1 MWKCSF
7 GLYGDRYEDKNR
19 FGYMVDM
26 LTLQAIDSGHLDQAF
41 ENVLQVMRW
50 TFIKIALSKKELQ
63 EWKHADSFNNFGSIE
78 F

>member
-1 MWKCSF
+1 MLNLMIANNTLNQRIEENFPIWNESTNHDMWKCSF

-41 ENVLQVMRW
+41 ENVLQVKR
-50 TFIKIALSKKELQ
+50 
-63 EWKHADSFNNFGSIE
+63 
-78 F
+78 